1 MIEEEAINKFEIK
14 NEFLHICNIA
24 SIKKYCVQIP
34 CFCREP
40 QTKALIYYF
49 ISGIKKNY
57 KDYDNAKYIEVTN
70 SADVYKNFKDILH
83 LLTDEAISVKLTE
96 SLINAD
102 YNLAEKYFSH
112 EVSKSNVGDTK
123 IPFYL
128 AIFKQFYQI
137 SNYQKGFMF
146 NKFFSFE
153 VIKENL
159 LLNNNIPNKLN
170 LFLKDLKV

>member
-112 EVSKSNVGDTK
+112 EVSKSNVGETK

-128 AIFKQFYQI
+128 
-137 SNYQKGFMF
+137 
-146 NKFFSFE
+146 
-153 VIKENL
+153 
-159 LLNNNIPNKLN
+159 NI
-170 LFLKDLKV
+170 